1 MSGLANFS
9 SKEGEVC
16 NVEIEVEFPWRA
28 RKVTIINDS
37 STRALEFKFNATEAY
52 GTLKPNE
59 EVSLNHLIRIVYL
72 NSPTSSTVAYRVW
85 GFG

>member
-9 SKEGEVC
+9 SKEGSVC
-16 NVEIEVEFPWRA
+16 NVEVTETFPWRA
-28 RKVTIINDS
+28 RKITIINDS
-37 STRALEFKFNATEAY
+37 TTRSLEFKFNSSETF

-59 EVSLNHLIRIVYL
+59 EVSLYHLVRNITL
-72 NSPTSSTVAYRVW
+72 NSPSGLTVDYRIW